1 MRESRKTRQ
10 RRFVKGDFGVIPG
23 QVERARSRM
32 RLFPGSP
39 SYLTIT
45 SDKSGVPGKGGG
57 WRRGRKRLSSHRV
70 RNEAPINKM
79 EWLRAFHDWGQGRDK
94 PLWAN
99 LGKARIPLRC

>member
-1 MRESRKTRQ
+1 MRESRKTRK
-10 RRFVKGDFGVIPG
+10 RRFVKGDLALFPRRSG
-23 QVERARSRM
+23 ERSEM

-39 SYLTIT
+39 SYLTST

-57 WRRGRKRLSSHRV
+57 WRRGRKPLSSHRV

-94 PLWAN
+94 PLWVN
-99 LGKARIPLRC
+99 LGKAGIPLRC